1 MSKNAGVIAAAS
13 TKGGCGKSTTILIL
27 AGEYAAQGYR
37 VHIIDADPR
46 KRLLKWAGLEP
57 LPEKPT
63 TRPDGYL
70 SPASSIPQAITVT
83 EANAANMRVEIEKAR
98 GLADVVLIDVEGS
111 ANAALTLAVA
121 YANLVIV
128 PATISPPDVE
138 DGLATVKLV
147 QDMAHASRR
156 HIPHGF
162 LWSSVPPAIRSRE
175 MVNLE
180 SQVEQARIPVI
191 GRIIQRTAFSSM
203 FSFQTTLDELPP
215 SEVSGLDKAKA
226 DAIRLTDAIER
237 LMKPDANSTP
247 EAAA

>member
-1 MSKNAGVIAAAS
+1 MSDSAVVIAAANA
-13 TKGGCGKSTTILIL
+13 KGGCGKSTTILIL

-37 VHIIDADPR
+37 VHIIDADPS
-46 KRLLKWAGLEP
+46 KRLLKWGQAGVK
-57 LPEKPT
+57 PET
-63 TRPDGYL
+63 
-70 SPASSIPQAITVT
+70 ITVS
-83 EANAANMRVEIEKAR
+83 AANSATMRAEIEKAR
-98 GLADVVLIDVEGS
+98 SLAVVLIDVEGTP
-111 ANAALTLAVA
+111 NAALTLAVA
-121 YANLVIV
+121 YADLVII

-156 HIPHGF
+156 KIPYGF

-180 SQVEQARIPVI
+180 SQVEQAGIPVL
-191 GRIIQRTAFSSM
+191 GRIFQRTAFSSM

-226 DAIRLTDAIER
+226 DAIRLTEAIER
-237 LMKPDANSTP
+237 FINPKTNLNA
-247 EAAA
+247 EHAA